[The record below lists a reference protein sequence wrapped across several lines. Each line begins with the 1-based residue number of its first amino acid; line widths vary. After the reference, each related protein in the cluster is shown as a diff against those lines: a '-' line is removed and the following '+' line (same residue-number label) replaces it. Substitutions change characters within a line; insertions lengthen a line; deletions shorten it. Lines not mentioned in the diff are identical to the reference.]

1 MGRKRKILNR
11 KRFIFSA
18 RSILGFNGITLLFFL
33 LSNISFGQSESRKA
47 FVLTLNVPNNERNS
61 NSAFKEIASENDLKR
76 LACYQDNEIQS
87 DLYFDKFGNVITN
100 IDYSNKIISKSEFE
114 YDAENRITKICYYDS
129 NDDFKYG
136 YIYEYN
142 GLSKIK
148 YEIGNS
154 DPLNREIEL
163 KDENI
168 RIYSRYTSKGW
179 ILSGIYIKNSNGEY
193 DRELAYNDEG
203 LYQEFQH
210 SYDSI
215 KLKGIT
221 KKINYRNGLK
231 TSEKDYYAY
240 KTDKRGNKIE
250 RYSAYANDALE
261 LISTHKFNEQNQII
275 ENDFPSVLETFEY
288 NDNGLLKSKITK
300 DRNGITILKFYY
312 QNSLPQKIIKTSGEN
327 ESLFNYKYEFF
338 E

>member
-1 MGRKRKILNR
+1 
-11 KRFIFSA
+11 
-18 RSILGFNGITLLFFL
+18 
-33 LSNISFGQSESRKA
+33 
-47 FVLTLNVPNNERNS
+47 
-61 NSAFKEIASENDLKR
+61 
-76 LACYQDNEIQS
+76 
-87 DLYFDKFGNVITN
+87 
-100 IDYSNKIISKSEFE
+100 
-114 YDAENRITKICYYDS
+114 
-129 NDDFKYG
+129 
-136 YIYEYN
+136 
-142 GLSKIK
+142 
-148 YEIGNS
+148 
-154 DPLNREIEL
+154 
-163 KDENI
+163 
-168 RIYSRYTSKGW
+168 
-179 ILSGIYIKNSNGEY
+179 
-193 DRELAYNDEG
+193 AYNDEG

-300 DRNGITILKFYY
+300 DRNG
-312 QNSLPQKIIKTSGEN
+312 
-327 ESLFNYKYEFF
+327 
-338 E
+338 